1 MSGDPKK
8 LFIGNLDFATTADQ
22 LSRLF
27 GEEGE
32 ITDIF
37 LPTDRA
43 TGRPRGFGFV
53 TFADEESAARAMS
66 RFDGQEV
73 SGRRLRV
80 SVAEERSRA
89 PRRSFGGPPPAS
101 GGYQGGGMPDDD
113 GAGERFDDDRGRQ
126 PSRPKGS
133 RRGVRG
139 KKRSL

>member
-8 LFIGNLDFATTADQ
+8 LFVGNLDFATTADQ
-22 LSRLF
+22 IQKLF

-32 ITDIF
+32 ITDVF
-37 LPTDRA
+37 LPTDRT

-53 TFADEESAARAMS
+53 TFAEEDGANSALL
-66 RFDGQEV
+66 RFNGFEL

-89 PRRSFGGPPPAS
+89 PRRAFGGPAPAS
-101 GGYQGGGMPDDD
+101 DSGGGS
-113 GAGERFDDDRGRQ
+113 RFDGPDFSDDRQ
-126 PSRPKGS
+126 APSRPKGS

>member
-8 LFIGNLDFATTADQ
+8 LFVGNLDFATTADQ
-22 LSRLF
+22 LGRLF

-32 ITDIF
+32 VTDVF
-37 LPTDRA
+37 LPTDRT

-53 TFADEESAARAMS
+53 TFADEAGAAAALA
-66 RFDGQEV
+66 RFDGTEV
-73 SGRRLRV
+73 GGRRLRV

-89 PRRSFGGPPPAS
+89 PRRSFGGPPTPAF
-101 GGYQGGGMPDDD
+101 GGDGDD
-113 GAGERFDDDRGRQ
+113 ERPRFDADDRRP

>member
-1 MSGDPKK
+1 MSGDAKK
-8 LFIGNLDFATTADQ
+8 LFVGNLDFATTADQ

-37 LPTDRA
+37 LPTDRT

-53 TFADEESAARAMS
+53 TFADEQCAAAALQ
-66 RFDGQEV
+66 RFDGTEV
-73 SGRRLRV
+73 GGRRLRV

-89 PRRSFGGPPPAS
+89 PRRAFGGPPPAS
-101 GGYQGGGMPDDD
+101 GFSGGRWDD
-113 GAGERFDDDRGRQ
+113 GPTFDDDRRGP

-139 KKRSL
+139 RKRSL

>member
-8 LFIGNLDFATTADQ
+8 LFVGNLDFATTADQ
-22 LSRLF
+22 LNRLF

-32 ITDIF
+32 VTDVF
-37 LPTDRA
+37 LPTDRT

-66 RFDGQEV
+66 RFDGTEV

-80 SVAEERSRA
+80 SVAEERTKS
-89 PRRSFGGPPPAS
+89 PRRSFGGPPGSAS
-101 GGYQGGGMPDDD
+101 GFRDAPSDEGSGG
-113 GAGERFDDDRGRQ
+113 RTFDDDRSKP